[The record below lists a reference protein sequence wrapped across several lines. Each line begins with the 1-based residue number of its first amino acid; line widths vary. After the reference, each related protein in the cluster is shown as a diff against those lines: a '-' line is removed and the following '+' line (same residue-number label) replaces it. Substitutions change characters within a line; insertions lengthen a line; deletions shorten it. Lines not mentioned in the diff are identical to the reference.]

1 MTDSPKMPDGTG
13 QRPDAVVVP
22 SSGRRRMLKAGIS
35 ATPVVMTVISRP
47 VLAVGCDSPSGFT
60 SLSQSHPGPG
70 TCSGHAPTYWSD
82 QTHWG
87 EWPPTFTPATLFVAR
102 FPTGGPWLSA
112 MASDTLGYVIDS
124 TMSPSGI
131 PYGLARLIIAAY
143 FNAGVPILGTSTLL
157 SQVTVQ
163 HIWLE
168 WSTTGSFSPRTG
180 ASWKYDEIVAYL
192 PTTMS

>member
-1 MTDSPKMPDGTG
+1 MTDSPKMPDGAG
-13 QRPDAVVVP
+13 QRPDAVAVP
-22 SSGRRRMLKAGIS
+22 SAGRRRLLQAGIS
-35 ATPVVMTVISRP
+35 AAPVVMTVASRP
-47 VLAVGCDSPSGFT
+47 VLALGCDSPSGFT

-70 TCSGHAPTYWSD
+70 TCTGHTPIYWRE
-82 QTHWG
+82 HPL
-87 EWPPTFTPATLFVAR
+87 EWPSGFTTGTLFVSK
-102 FPTGGPWLSA
+102 FPTGGPWLSS
-112 MASDTLGYVIDS
+112 MASDTLGFVIDS
-124 TMSPSGI
+124 AQSGSNI
-131 PYGLARLIIAAY
+131 PYELARLIIAAY

-157 SQVTVQ
+157 SQITVQ